1 MFLSNLR
8 QKRMVLSK
16 VKDSVGYVCEAAV
29 VVYVLVVGLSVE
41 LLRGYLES
49 KQDERRGPL

>member
-1 MFLSNLR
+1 MFLISLR
-8 QKRMVLSK
+8 KKRMVLSK
-16 VKDSVGYVCEAAV
+16 VKDSVGYVCEAAA
-29 VVYVLVVGLSVE
+29 VVYIVVVGLSVE

>member
-1 MFLSNLR
+1 
-8 QKRMVLSK
+8 MVLSK